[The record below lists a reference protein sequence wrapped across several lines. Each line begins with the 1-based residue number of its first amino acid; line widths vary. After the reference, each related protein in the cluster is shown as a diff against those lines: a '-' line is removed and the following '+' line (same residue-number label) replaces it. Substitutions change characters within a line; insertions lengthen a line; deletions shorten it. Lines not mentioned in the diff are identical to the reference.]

1 MVKPICKDILLLSL
15 KALPATEMDQSIG
28 KDLLDTLVAN
38 GDKCVGMA
46 ANMIG
51 INKAIIVFND
61 NGKLYLMYNPTIKKK
76 SGMYRTMEGCLSLT
90 GERECERYRSIQV
103 RYQDE
108 SFKWKEKTFKDFT
121 AEIIQH
127 EIDHLSGIII

>member
-1 MVKPICKDILLLSL
+1 MIKPICRDQMLLSL
-15 KALPATEMDQSIG
+15 KALPATINDLTVG
-28 KDLLDTLVAN
+28 KDLLDTLIAN
-38 GDKCVGMA
+38 ADRCVGMA

-61 NGKLYLMYNPTIKKK
+61 NGKLYTMYNPTIKKANGLYHT
-76 SGMYRTMEGCLSLT
+76 SEGCLSLN
-90 GERECERYRSIQV
+90 GERETDRYRSIQV

-127 EIDHLSGIII
+127 EIDHLNGIII